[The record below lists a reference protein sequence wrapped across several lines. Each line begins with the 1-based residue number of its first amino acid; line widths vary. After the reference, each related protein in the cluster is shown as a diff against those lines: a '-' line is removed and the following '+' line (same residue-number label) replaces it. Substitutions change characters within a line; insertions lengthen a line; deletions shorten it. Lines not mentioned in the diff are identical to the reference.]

1 MIEEDF
7 RKLDGLFKWRQDKPA
22 DKLIYK
28 KDSDELIRIK
38 YKSKRDWMRDFYN
51 AFLKYGQ
58 SIYENC
64 NVWSNTDEYLAVFI
78 FTIVTTDDYMDKDKI
93 SLDFKN
99 DAYVYSDEFDEIVI
113 MTSNIQEFCEK
124 LNKLHPG
131 FEWPELEEK

>member
-1 MIEEDF
+1 
-7 RKLDGLFKWRQDKPA
+7 
-22 DKLIYK
+22 
-28 KDSDELIRIK
+28 
-38 YKSKRDWMRDFYN
+38 MRDFYN

-64 NVWSNTDEYLAVFI
+64 NVRSSTDEILAI
-78 FTIVTTDDYMDKDKI
+78 YISTIVTTDDITDKDKI

-113 MTSNIQEFCEK
+113 MTSNIQEFYEK